1 MSQAAAGL
9 GAVTNQR
16 SDAIW
21 RQQRQEGQ
29 EGGGARVVRVAG
41 GGDMGG
47 WEGNAVRDKVTGF
60 PLK

>member
-1 MSQAAAGL
+1 M
-9 GAVTNQR
+9 TNQR
-16 SDAIW
+16 IDAIW